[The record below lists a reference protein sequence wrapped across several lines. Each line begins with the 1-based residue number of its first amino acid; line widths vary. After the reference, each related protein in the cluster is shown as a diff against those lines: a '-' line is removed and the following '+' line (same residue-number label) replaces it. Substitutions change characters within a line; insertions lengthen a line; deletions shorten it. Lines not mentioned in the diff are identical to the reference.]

1 MAHLSLV
8 RTFSPDV
15 WIGIGLLAA
24 SSYLALN
31 LRTEIELGDV
41 VCEKAAVIA
50 YQENSLQKSYRVQFI
65 GENMLVSVA
74 DEVVYRQMEGSR
86 LAKVC
91 YQPVF
96 KANLWGGKIFQ
107 SELIGTQYVTS
118 DRIE

>member
-1 MAHLSLV
+1 MAHLSV

-65 GENMLVSVA
+65 SENTMFTVT
-74 DEVVYRQMEGSR
+74 DERIYRQLEGSR
-86 LAKVC
+86 LAEVC
-91 YQPVF
+91 YQQTF
-96 KANLWGGKIFQ
+96 KANFWGGKISQ
-107 SELIGTQYVTS
+107 REPIGTQYVTS